1 MAPLMAGV
9 KSAFRSGCVKTRFS
23 QYLVILPVRY
33 VTIALKLVSYA
44 VIFIK
49 AVQRFFKSGIGR
61 YVAVSSGK
69 NG

>member
-1 MAPLMAGV
+1 M
-9 KSAFRSGCVKTRFS
+9 SAGCVKTHFS
-23 QYLVILPVRY
+23 PFSGILPARY

-49 AVQRFFKSGIGR
+49 AVQRFFKPGIGR
-61 YVAVSSGK
+61 FAAVSSGK